1 MHNVKLNKMEF
12 FEYDFKH
19 TCFRLNSLLI
29 IGSIWIWLM
38 NHLEQNYSNDATLF
52 LLVTNILVII
62 IYPIFEIILFGYHN
76 FRNQQNIWGYLKLL
90 FKIVAL
96 IFITFFTAL
105 VILIIYIIES
115 DFLKGF
121 HG

>member
-1 MHNVKLNKMEF
+1 MHNVKINEMEF
-12 FEYDFKH
+12 FEYDFKN
-19 TCFRLNSLLI
+19 TCFRLIFLLI
-29 IGSIWIWLM
+29 IGTLWIWFM
-38 NHLEQNYSNDATLF
+38 YNLENKYSNDTTQI
-52 LLVTNILVII
+52 LLATNILVTI

>member
-1 MHNVKLNKMEF
+1 MEF
-12 FEYDFKH
+12 FEYDFKN
-19 TCFRLNSLLI
+19 TCFRLIFLLI
-29 IGSIWIWLM
+29 IGTLWIWFLYQL
-38 NHLEQNYSNDATLF
+38 NNIYSNDTTQF
-52 LLVTNILVII
+52 FLVTNILVSLT
-62 IYPIFEIILFGYHN
+62 YPIFEIILFGYHN

>member
-1 MHNVKLNKMEF
+1 MDF
-12 FEYDFKH
+12 FKYDFKH
-19 TCFRLNSLLI
+19 TCFRLIISLI
-29 IGSIWIWLM
+29 IGTIWIWFM
-38 NHLEQNYSNDATLF
+38 YNLENKYSNDTTQI
-52 LLVTNILVII
+52 LLATNILVTI

>member
-1 MHNVKLNKMEF
+1 MDF

-19 TCFRLNSLLI
+19 TCFRLISLLI
-29 IGSIWIWLM
+29 IGSIWIWIM
-38 NHLEQNYSNDATLF
+38 SKIENNYSNDTTQFF
-52 LLVTNILVII
+52 LATNILVSI

-76 FRNQQNIWGYLKLL
+76 FKKQQNIWVYLKLS
-90 FKIVAL
+90 FQ
-96 IFITFFTAL
+96 IFILLFTAFFTAL

>member
-1 MHNVKLNKMEF
+1 MEF
-12 FEYDFKH
+12 FKYDFKN
-19 TCFRLNSLLI
+19 TCFRLILLLI
-29 IGSIWIWLM
+29 IGTLWIWFLYQL
-38 NHLEQNYSNDATLF
+38 NNIYSNDTTQI
-52 LLVTNILVII
+52 LLATNILVTI

>member
-1 MHNVKLNKMEF
+1 MHNVKINEMVF
-12 FEYDFKH
+12 FEYDFKN
-19 TCFRLNSLLI
+19 TCFRLIFLLI
-29 IGSIWIWLM
+29 IGSIWIWIM
-38 NHLEQNYSNDATLF
+38 SRIENNYSNDTTQI
-52 LLVTNILVII
+52 LLATNILVTI

>member
-1 MHNVKLNKMEF
+1 MEF
-12 FEYDFKH
+12 FKYDFKN
-19 TCFRLNSLLI
+19 TCFRLILLLI
-29 IGSIWIWLM
+29 IGTIWIWFLYQL
-38 NHLEQNYSNDATLF
+38 NNIYSNDTTQF
-52 LLVTNILVII
+52 FLVTNILVSLT
-62 IYPIFEIILFGYHN
+62 YPIFEIILFGYHN

>member
-1 MHNVKLNKMEF
+1 MHNVKINEMEF
-12 FEYDFKH
+12 FEYDFKN
-19 TCFRLNSLLI
+19 TCFRLIFLLI
-29 IGSIWIWLM
+29 IGSIWIWIM
-38 NHLEQNYSNDATLF
+38 SKIENNYSNDTTQI
-52 LLVTNILVII
+52 LLATNILVTI

>member
-1 MHNVKLNKMEF
+1 MHNVKINEMVF
-12 FEYDFKH
+12 FEYDFKN
-19 TCFRLNSLLI
+19 TCFRLIFLLI
-29 IGSIWIWLM
+29 IGSIWIWIM
-38 NHLEQNYSNDATLF
+38 SRIENNDSNDTTQI
-52 LLVTNILVII
+52 LLATNILVTI

>member
-1 MHNVKLNKMEF
+1 MEF
-12 FEYDFKH
+12 FGYDFKH